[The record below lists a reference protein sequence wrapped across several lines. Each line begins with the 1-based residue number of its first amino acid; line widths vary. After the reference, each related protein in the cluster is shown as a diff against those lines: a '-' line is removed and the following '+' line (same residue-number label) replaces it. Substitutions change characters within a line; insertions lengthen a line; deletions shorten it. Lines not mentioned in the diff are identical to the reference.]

1 VVDVTFDESNGSQGH
16 VSSDVVGNE
25 KLPCEAIEELAI
37 GEVDPQEKDDDE
49 GRI

>member
-1 VVDVTFDESNGSQGH
+1 VVDVTFDESNGLQGH